1 MKRMADTR
9 ACPQQADETRG
20 EGASGVAVAKDGA
33 AGLEEWGKLNLR
45 STSKYFGAM
54 TVDVE
59 DYFQVA
65 AFARKVRRQEWDSY
79 PCRVERNVDRILSMF
94 AEADVGAT
102 FFTLGWIA
110 ERYPHVV
117 RQIADAGHEVA
128 SHGYEHIKI
137 HDQSPEAFRRD
148 IRRTKA
154 ILEDISGQR
163 IRGYR
168 AASFSIDQ
176 RSLWAFD
183 ILAEEGHDYSS
194 SVYPI
199 RHDHYGMPDASRFA
213 FRPSDRHG
221 LLEIPVSTLRLLSHN
236 VPSGGG
242 GYFRLLP
249 YGFSRWAL
257 RRIGRKD
264 RRPVVFYFHPW
275 EIDPDQPRLE
285 GVPLR
290 SRFRHY
296 VNLDAMERRL
306 RAVLRD
312 FSWHRIDRV
321 FLCTDT
327 DDECFATL
335 PTAFRSI
342 A

>member
-1 MKRMADTR
+1 MSRHAT
-9 ACPQQADETRG
+9 ATRG
-20 EGASGVAVAKDGA
+20 
-33 AGLEEWGKLNLR
+33 
-45 STSKYFGAM
+45 GAM

-65 AFARKVRRQEWDSY
+65 AFAQQVRREDWDGY
-79 PCRVERNVDRILSMF
+79 PCRVERNVERVLGLF
-94 AEADVGAT
+94 ADAGVSAT

-110 ERYPHVV
+110 ERYPAVI
-117 RQIADAGHEVA
+117 RRIADAGHEVA
-128 SHGYEHIKI
+128 SHGYEHVKV
-137 HDQSPEAFRRD
+137 HQQRPEEFRRD

-163 IRGYR
+163 IKGYR

-183 ILAEEGHDYSS
+183 VLAEEGYDYSS
-194 SVYPI
+194 SIYPI

-213 FRPSDRHG
+213 FRPSDRHR
-221 LLEIPVSTLRLLSHN
+221 LLELPISTIRLFHRNL
-236 VPSGGG
+236 PSGGG

-249 YGFSRWAL
+249 YGLSRWAL
-257 RRIGRKD
+257 RRIGEKD
-264 RRPVVFYFHPW
+264 GKPVVFYFHPW
-275 EIDPDQPRLE
+275 EIDPGQPRFD
-285 GVPLR
+285 GAPLR

-296 VNLDAMERRL
+296 VNLGAMEGRL

-312 FSWHRIDRV
+312 FSWDRADRV
-321 FLCTDT
+321 FLSTDT
-327 DDECFATL
+327 GDECLAT
-335 PTAFRSI
+335 PQMAFRSI